1 MNTPSPSLPQTNT
14 NPIHTLARDHRLGYA
29 LLGLAGLIALGAL
42 SESVAAFF
50 WIGAMALPFLWA
62 HRTTGKHGFA
72 VPGSLLMGIAVGALL
87 EGITPFEGIFL
98 LGFAG
103 GFWLLH
109 TLEPKVHGWSLYP
122 AWIFTALAGLVFV
135 TANAWVIAGALV
147 IGGFYLIR
155 RQERSVNPSSSVMTV
170 PAFVPSTLERLQTWR
185 TETAQRSGTVEAEVL
200 RTEQLERLS
209 TMTPES
215 VDAMFGVLDAAQIE
229 QHGKQLLEILRG

>member
-29 LLGLAGLIALGAL
+29 LLGLAGLIAFGAL

-50 WIGAMALPFLWA
+50 WLGAMALPFLWA

-109 TLEPKVHGWSLYP
+109 TLEPKVHSWSLYP
-122 AWIFTALAGLVFV
+122 AWAFTALAGLVFV
-135 TANAWVIAGALV
+135 TTNAWVIAGALV

-155 RQERSVNPSSSVMTV
+155 RQERSADSRTVNVPVFMPSK
-170 PAFVPSTLERLQTWR
+170 LERLQTWR
-185 TETAQRSGTVEAEVL
+185 TETAQQGGVAEAEVL

-229 QHGKQLLEILRG
+229 KHGKQLLEILRH